1 MTGPR
6 PFDDVVADLRELV
19 GDGNLIY
26 LEAIVV
32 STEKEVIV
40 KTVKVQESP

>member
-1 MTGPR
+1 MSSR

-32 STEKEVIV
+32 SPEKEVV